1 MMLKVVKLLKLYVE
15 NFRGIKNFVLTP
27 DGRSATVQGGNGT
40 GKSTLMAA
48 YLWLLTGKDA
58 QGSDNYNV
66 FPLGTDGNR
75 LSGCSP
81 TVTATLS
88 MPDGHTLILQRSIC
102 ERWTKRRGSAET
114 EYNGDETRYFI
125 DEVPVSA
132 GEYSSAIFGVFPE
145 KLLPLLLNAVW
156 FSEQTKDYKE
166 RRRLLLEQFG
176 SLQPADVFTANPEL
190 SDLESMLGT
199 HSVDEFSRICT
210 ERRKRYKD
218 SLSALPA
225 RIDENRKQ
233 LHPVSDA
240 RAVKN
245 ERSKLNVEIAKLQY
259 EIEHTTADAVQRHNQ
274 QELEK
279 VQQYLEMIPNKRRVL
294 ESSSNAGWL
303 EEHNRRIDDAARG
316 KQNAMCRVETLA
328 AELRSLNRERDLLAA
343 ERDRLRVE
351 WVEVNRTVPDI
362 AQTCPTCGQALPA
375 ELVQEAQENFNVSKS
390 ERLSDIA
397 AKGAK
402 AAQDVEKMEKKSA
415 RLRED
420 LDTCER
426 AAKAATAAYD
436 MVIAEKPPVTQMGLF
451 AELDAEEK
459 ELKARA
465 EELRQAIQA
474 SAQAAEQVVQEKRQ
488 KLADMQAQSDAMTS
502 RLAEIERNAA
512 LETRI
517 HELEAEQR
525 DTLHQLEEAERG
537 LSMCEEYTRTLV
549 TLLTERV
556 NKHFPTVRFKLFE
569 QQKNGGLREVCE
581 AMVDG
586 VPYGALNTASKM
598 QANVEIVQAFSR
610 AADISLPLFLD
621 NRESVTDL
629 TLPDEMQV
637 INLNVIP
644 GEKLGLKGD

>member
-48 YLWLLTGKDA
+48 FLWLLTGKDA
-58 QGSDNYNV
+58 QGRENYNV

-259 EIEHTTADAVQRHNQ
+259 EIEHTTADAVQRHG
-274 QELEK
+274 
-279 VQQYLEMIPNKRRVL
+279 VSGPSAVRSSHGDQYRFCGALFRTFQMDPRTKPDTPIPNRHRWIPCRARQHIKRWCYRYCRRKHRRISITNSTDFRGGITMADTAAAINLANGLKADRKLEMIFVNMGTGETEEWELLGRGVEDASVAFNHDTNQTTDILGITDTEVSPAKPELDLDPCTIRGGQKLSAKLLDIERR
-294 ESSSNAGWL
+294 NA
-303 EEHNRRIDDAARG
+303 I
-316 KQNAMCRVETLA
+316 
-328 AELRSLNRERDLLAA
+328 AELGQFTILHVHCFLGTASAFTAEKHTNCTIVPQSLGGSTYVGMPMNVYLSNEKVLGTA
-343 ERDRLRVE
+343 
-351 WVEVNRTVPDI
+351 TV
-362 AQTCPTCGQALPA
+362 ANGVPTFTP
-375 ELVQEAQENFNVSKS
+375 
-390 ERLSDIA
+390 
-397 AKGAK
+397 
-402 AAQDVEKMEKKSA
+402 
-415 RLRED
+415 
-420 LDTCER
+420 T
-426 AAKAATAAYD
+426 TAA
-436 MVIAEKPPVTQMGLF
+436 
-451 AELDAEEK
+451 
-459 ELKARA
+459 
-465 EELRQAIQA
+465 
-474 SAQAAEQVVQEKRQ
+474 
-488 KLADMQAQSDAMTS
+488 
-502 RLAEIERNAA
+502 
-512 LETRI
+512 
-517 HELEAEQR
+517 
-525 DTLHQLEEAERG
+525 
-537 LSMCEEYTRTLV
+537 
-549 TLLTERV
+549 
-556 NKHFPTVRFKLFE
+556 
-569 QQKNGGLREVCE
+569 
-581 AMVDG
+581 
-586 VPYGALNTASKM
+586 
-598 QANVEIVQAFSR
+598 
-610 AADISLPLFLD
+610 
-621 NRESVTDL
+621 
-629 TLPDEMQV
+629 
-637 INLNVIP
+637 
-644 GEKLGLKGD
+644 